1 MKIEAMQ
8 GVMLALAAARSTPE
22 VLRQIVEGIA
32 SCRNVVLARIWL
44 TQSAADDRG
53 ERRWLALAASAGN
66 PGPTRF
72 DPTRLDG
79 RFSRFELGQG
89 KVGRVAVTGVGV
101 HFERLAG
108 NDGWVFDKDWA
119 AAESVVS
126 FAAQPLVARGETLG
140 VLALFDR
147 EPIPAADLA
156 WLRTFA
162 DHAAL
167 AIVNARAFEEI
178 AELKRRLEL
187 ENDYLRAEAAAPFH
201 DILGSSSALR
211 EVLRQ
216 IETVAPT
223 DAGVLVLG
231 ESGVGKEL
239 VAHAVH
245 ARSPRKDRPLVRVNC
260 GAIPGELFESEFFG
274 HVRGSFTGAIKDR
287 IGRFELA
294 DGGTLFLDEVGE
306 IPLEH
311 QAKLLR
317 VLQEGTYERIGDAR
331 SRHTDV
337 RVIAATNR
345 DLQREVE
352 RGHFRAD
359 LYYRLGVFPIEV
371 PPLRERREDLPA
383 LAQHFITRSARRL
396 NLRAPRLTPAAL
408 DTLATYDWPGNVREL
423 QHVLERAVI
432 LGRGKTL
439 ELGELL
445 PRTKSS
451 SKPSAAPAADEPLPT
466 LAEFKRR
473 ERALLES
480 ALERAQGKISGP
492 GGAAELLGVKPTTL
506 ASKLE
511 AFGLRSKA
519 RSRLG
524 HRS

>member
-1 MKIEAMQ
+1 M
-8 GVMLALAAARSTPE
+8 
-22 VLRQIVEGIA
+22 
-32 SCRNVVLARIWL
+32 
-44 TQSAADDRG
+44 
-53 ERRWLALAASAGN
+53 
-66 PGPTRF
+66 
-72 DPTRLDG
+72 
-79 RFSRFELGQG
+79 
-89 KVGRVAVTGVGV
+89 
-101 HFERLAG
+101 
-108 NDGWVFDKDWA
+108 
-119 AAESVVS
+119 
-126 FAAQPLVARGETLG
+126 
-140 VLALFDR
+140 
-147 EPIPAADLA
+147 
-156 WLRTFA
+156 
-162 DHAAL
+162 
-167 AIVNARAFEEI
+167 NARAFEEI

-187 ENDYLRAEAAAPFH
+187 ENDYLRAEASEREIDAG
-201 DILGSSSALR
+201 GSPALR

-317 VLQEGTYERIGDAR
+317 VLQEGTYERIGDAKT
-331 SRHTDV
+331 RHTDV

-345 DLQREVE
+345 DLQKEVE

-432 LGRGKTL
+432 LGRGKSL

-445 PRTKSS
+445 PRSKSS
-451 SKPSAAPAADEPLPT
+451 SKASTAPSPDEPLPT

-473 ERALLES
+473 ERALLEA
-480 ALERAQGKISGP
+480 ALERAGGKISGP
-492 GGAAELLGVKPTTL
+492 
-506 ASKLE
+506 
-511 AFGLRSKA
+511 
-519 RSRLG
+519 
-524 HRS
+524 